1 MKKINRMIWLSAVST
16 VSLVFILVTTSFISS
31 KPKKEKK
38 TMPNIVLIMADDLGY
53 GDFGSYGATKVSTP
67 NVDALATNGIKFTNA
82 HTASSLCTPSR
93 YSLLTGRYSWRTD
106 LRSGVLTWFGQP
118 IIEKERTTLATLLK
132 RNGYYTACI
141 GKWHLGFDWALK
153 PNAPADPKKDVFDTW
168 DRSSYDYIDFTKP
181 IKGGPI
187 ERGFDYY
194 YGISASNNMFPFI
207 FIENDKAV
215 QQPTV
220 AKEYVY
226 DTDQSYPRAPN
237 WNLETMDQDL
247 TQKAVGVINTHFKK
261 NKDKPLFLY
270 YPTSAIHRPNLPT
283 FRKGKSKAGLRGDMI
298 EEFDWLVAE
307 IVKALKKNKAFDN
320 TLLII
325 TSDNGGTP
333 GDPYNAIKKYRE
345 DLGDK
350 YDLPYFSDF
359 EPEYIKPN
367 KDGDPTPGWLTYGH
381 RAAGDFRGF
390 KADAW
395 EGGHRVPLIMHWPG
409 KIKAGTS
416 NDNTICNTDVMATFA
431 DLLNDELADNEGEDS
446 YSFLAN
452 VLGISETQVRK
463 SMVIVSG
470 GGGAYVV
477 NHGDWTYIESG
488 KAAWGQTFYKGG
500 PFPKDFQMYNMKK
513 DPEQK
518 HNVYNKM
525 PARVDFFK
533 SIIEKVEKQGKT
545 EGKPLAKN

>member
-1 MKKINRMIWLSAVST
+1 MKIVKSRMYLKGIGTLLFVVLTS
-16 VSLVFILVTTSFISS
+16 SFISPG
-31 KPKKEKK
+31 PKKAQNDL
-38 TMPNIVLIMADDLGY
+38 PNIVVIMADDLGY
-53 GDFGSYGATKVSTP
+53 GDFGCQGATKVSTP
-67 NVDALATNGIKFTNA
+67 NVDALAAEGLRFTNA

-93 YSLLTGRYSWRTD
+93 YSFLTGRYSWRTN

-118 IIEKERTTLATLLK
+118 MIEKDRTTIATLLK
-132 RNGYYTACI
+132 RNGYYTACV

-153 PNAPADPKKDVFDTW
+153 TNAPADPKKEVFDTW
-168 DRSSYDYIDFTKP
+168 DRSSYDYVDFTKP

-207 FIENDKAV
+207 YIENDKAV

-226 DTDQSYPRAPN
+226 DTDQACPRAPN

-247 TQKAVGVINTHFKK
+247 TQKAVEVIDKHFKK
-261 NKDKPLFLY
+261 DKEKPLFLY

-283 FRKGKSKAGLRGDMI
+283 FRKGKSKAGLRGDKI
-298 EEFDWLVAE
+298 EEFDWVVSE
-307 IVKALKKNKAFDN
+307 IVKALKRNNALDN
-320 TLLII
+320 TLLIV

-333 GDPYNAIKKYRE
+333 GDAYDAIQKYRR

-350 YDLPYFSDF
+350 YYQPYFSDF

-367 KDGDPTPGWLTYGH
+367 KNGQPTAGWLTYGH
-381 RAAGDFRGF
+381 KASGEFRGF

-395 EGGHRVPLIMHWPG
+395 EGGHRVPLIMRWPK
-409 KIKAGTS
+409 KIAAGVT
-416 NDNTICNTDVMATFA
+416 NDNMICNTDFMDTFA
-431 DLLNDELADNEGEDS
+431 ELIGDGLKGNEGEDS

-452 VLGISETQVRK
+452 VLGK
-463 SMVIVSG
+463 SNAQTRRSMTIVSG

-477 NHGDWTYIESG
+477 SKDGWTYIDSG
-488 KAAWGQTFYKGG
+488 KGAWGQTFYKGG
-500 PFPKDFQMYNMKK
+500 PFPKDFQLYDLKN
-513 DPEQK
+513 DPSQNRNLYSANPDK
-518 HNVYNKM
+518 VTDFKLLIK
-525 PARVDFFK
+525 RVESK
-533 SIIEKVEKQGKT
+533 GKT
-545 EGKPLAKN
+545 EGSN